1 MKASTGFIAASAA
14 CFAVIALAQ
23 ASSPGPLQ
31 RGGRGR
37 GAGDPLAGLVEL
49 EIVDRF
55 DTNGD
60 GMLNAE
66 ERVPAREFVA
76 TQPARRGPGG
86 DLPPAPEPGE
96 RLSPD
101 DVTIYDDEPLYDMSV
116 LRTLFFEFE
125 SEDWEDELGVFRYS
139 DVEIPATLT
148 VDGKVYDDVGVSFRG
163 ASSYFT
169 VWPGFKRSLN
179 VSLDLVHEDQRLGG
193 HRTLNLLNSHT
204 DPTFLRS
211 VLCFEVSRDY
221 LPAPRANFVR
231 VVINGESW
239 GVYGNA
245 EQFNSDFV
253 RDSFHTRG
261 GARWKVKG
269 NPRGGRGLEYF
280 GEEVAEY
287 KRVFDI
293 RTKDDPDSWTDLIE
307 LTRVLNETPPDRL
320 EAALEPILDVEGV
333 LKFLAVD
340 IVLLNGDGYWTRA
353 SDYNIYQ
360 DPDGQFHLVA
370 HDGNETFRVPG
381 ARGRGGRRGARAG
394 FGPRGGRGGRG
405 GFGGRGGR
413 GGRGGPRATIDLDSL
428 VGLDDPGKPL
438 RSKLLAVPA
447 LQERY
452 MGYVRDI
459 ATKWLDWERLGPIVE
474 RYRALIAADVEADTR
489 KLESFEDFQRGA
501 EAFRSFAEQRRAFL
515 LK

>member
-14 CFAVIALAQ
+14 LFALIALAQ
-23 ASSPGPLQ
+23 ASPGTLQ

-37 GAGDPLAGLVEL
+37 GAGDPVAGLVEL

-66 ERVPAREFVA
+66 ERVPARVFVA
-76 TQPARRGPGG
+76 AQPARRSPGG
-86 DLPPAPEPGE
+86 EPPPPPEPGE

-148 VDGKVYDDVGVSFRG
+148 VDGRVYHDVGVSFRG

-253 RDSFHTRG
+253 RDSFHTSG

-280 GEEVAEY
+280 GDNIAEY
-287 KRVFDI
+287 KRMFDI
-293 RTKDDPDSWTDLIE
+293 KTKDDEDSWTDLIE

-320 EAALEPILDVEGV
+320 EAALGPILDIDEV
-333 LKFLAVD
+333 LKFLALD

-360 DPDGQFHLVA
+360 DLDGQFHLVP

-394 FGPRGGRGGRG
+394 FGPRAGRGG
-405 GFGGRGGR
+405 GFGGRGR
-413 GGRGGPRATIDLDSL
+413 GPRATIDLDPL
-428 VGLDDPGKPL
+428 VGIDDLGKPL
-438 RSKLLAVPA
+438 RSKLLAVPV
-447 LQERY
+447 LRERY

-489 KLESFEDFQRGA
+489 KLESLEDFQSGA

>member
-1 MKASTGFIAASAA
+1 MKALGGFIAASIA
-14 CFAVIALAQ
+14 CFAVIAVTYGSTAEL
-23 ASSPGPLQ
+23 SQ

-37 GAGDPLAGLVEL
+37 GGGDPVAGLVEL

-66 ERVPAREFVA
+66 ERVPAREFMA
-76 TQPARRGPGG
+76 SQPARRGPRGNR
-86 DLPPAPEPGE
+86 PSPPEPGVK
-96 RLSPD
+96 LSPD
-101 DVTIYDDEPLYDMSV
+101 DVTIYDNEPLYDMSV

-125 SEDWEDELGVFRYS
+125 SGDWEDELGVFRFS
-139 DVEIPATLT
+139 DVEIPANLT
-148 VDGKVYDDVGVSFRG
+148 VDGKVHKDVGVSFRG

-169 VWPGFKRSLN
+169 VWPGLKRSLN
-179 VSLDLVHEDQRLGG
+179 VSLDLFHEDQRLGG
-193 HRTLNLLNSHT
+193 HRTLNLLNSHA

-239 GVYGNA
+239 GLYVSS

-253 RDSFHTRG
+253 RDSFQATG

-280 GEEVAEY
+280 GPDVAQY

-293 RTKDDPDSWTDLIE
+293 KTKDDPDSWADLIE
-307 LTRVLNETPPDRL
+307 LTRVLNETPPNQL
-320 EAALEPILDVEGV
+320 EAALEPILDIDGV
-333 LKFLAVD
+333 LKFLALD

-360 DPDGQFHLVA
+360 DPDGRFHLVP
-370 HDGNETFRVPG
+370 HDANETFRVPG
-381 ARGRGGRRGARAG
+381 V
-394 FGPRGGRGGRG
+394 GGRGGRG
-405 GFGGRGGR
+405 GARGGFGPRGGGGGRGGFGPRRGR
-413 GGRGGPRATIDLDSL
+413 GGRGGPRATIDLDPL
-428 VGLDDPGKPL
+428 VGLDDAGKPL

-447 LQERY
+447 LRERY

-459 ATKWLDWERLGPIVE
+459 ATKWLDWEKLEPIIE

-489 KLESFEDFQRGA
+489 KLYSLEDFQRGA
-501 EAFRSFAEQRRAFL
+501 EAFKSFAEQRREFL